1 MCCTMHA
8 DRPKNQLHETDLWTK
23 NDFKLMKKFQ
33 FFIKRFG
40 DRLSDH
46 YHRFPMYNWTK
57 FDILARQEPT
67 KAKSTWFLTKS
78 HLIRNLNDVNCGARP
93 MVYQHIN
100 ETVCIYIWEEPL
112 SYSWTLC
119 ENYIEIE
126 WNELMNN
133 YVNIF

>member
-1 MCCTMHA
+1 MCHLLMCCTMHA

-46 YHRFPMYNWTK
+46 YHRFPMYKWTK

-78 HLIRNLNDVNCGARP
+78 HLIRNLNDVNCGVRP

-100 ETVCIYIWEEPL
+100 ETVCIYIYLRRAIKLQLKVVWKL
-112 SYSWTLC
+112 Y
-119 ENYIEIE
+119 
-126 WNELMNN
+126 WNRMKWIDE
-133 YVNIF
+133 